1 MDNQDPTAHTPV
13 ASIFGQ
19 PEHQMT
25 VLEKIQAAT
34 QADDVVVIQPEHEA
48 NLTASADE
56 LIAQAQPLYPD
67 LEEAYVGNYTDNSTA
82 PVEPDSVFDGSYS
95 VSTDGSIPVSEDT
108 AEQTEAEAVEAYEAD
123 TPVEVT
129 LETEV
134 QETVTET
141 VREPEQVIVG
151 ADFGSTPSISVA
163 AIISPDFAS
172 AEAVAVAHQG
182 PDLAPVKPKS
192 KRGFASMTPERRREI
207 AAKGG
212 RNVPVTSRYF
222 SQSHQNAAEAGRI
235 GGRVKG
241 PRKPKAKPEAA
252 TVVAEPLPTVVE
264 AVADTIVEPE
274 VMAQVEQVV
283 EAVTEPMEQT
293 VVEAAPASPIETI
306 VEGEP
311 EIPEY
316 LRRLA
321 GGGSINI

>member
-34 QADDVVVIQPEHEA
+34 QADDVVVVQPEHEA

-67 LEEAYVGNYTDNSTA
+67 LEEAYLGNYTDNTGTSVECD
-82 PVEPDSVFDGSYS
+82 PVSDDSGELTLDE
-95 VSTDGSIPVSEDT
+95 TLPVSEDT
-108 AEQTEAEAVEAYEAD
+108 AEQTEAEAMEAYEAD
-123 TPVEVT
+123 TPVEIT
-129 LETEV
+129 LEPEV
-134 QETVTET
+134 QETVTEA
-141 VREPEQVIVG
+141 VQEPEQVIVG
-151 ADFGSTPSISVA
+151 ADFGSTPSVSVMA
-163 AIISPDFAS
+163 AVIPAID
-172 AEAVAVAHQG
+172 EVA
-182 PDLAPVKPKS
+182 VKPKS

-241 PRKPKAKPEAA
+241 PRKPKAKPEAV
-252 TVVAEPLPTVVE
+252 TVVAEPLPTVTEPAVE
-264 AVADTIVEPE
+264 TVPTDYTVFDSRYDTDTETT
-274 VMAQVEQVV
+274 AQVEQVV

-293 VVEAAPASPIETI
+293 AVEAAPASPIETI